1 MPPHPPLPRRHGR
14 GPAVVLISVA
24 TAAACGIAAAWYLG
38 LFTSDGR
45 FSRVD
50 ACRLLPPPASLAA
63 LVPDGAREPGDS
75 RPRTLL
81 GFGDGNVSS
90 ECKWSSVPAGRDR
103 PFRTVRIRAE
113 AMVADR
119 HTSGVTQAE
128 RALAVWADPA
138 RNGGRPA
145 TPVHVGDGGFA
156 RIDTMTFQVLFSR
169 IVVYDV
175 HVKFR
180 ISNALVDVS
189 ARTHTRPDDRATAL
203 VRGLAEDTARR
214 LPHAGH

>member
-1 MPPHPPLPRRHGR
+1 M
-14 GPAVVLISVA
+14 A
-24 TAAACGIAAAWYLG
+24 TAAACGIAAAWYVG

-63 LVPDGAREPGDS
+63 LVPNGAQEPGDS
-75 RPRTLL
+75 RPRTFL
-81 GFGDGNVSS
+81 GFGDGDVSS
-90 ECKWSSVPAGRDR
+90 QCKWSSVPAGRDG
-103 PFRTVRIRAE
+103 PFRTVRIGAE
-113 AMVADR
+113 TKIAER
-119 HTSGVTQAE
+119 HTSGGTRAE
-128 RALAVWADPA
+128 RALRVWADAA

-145 TPVHVGDGGFA
+145 TPVDVGDGGYA
-156 RIDTMTFQVLFSR
+156 RIDTMTFQVVFSR

-189 ARTHTRPDDRATAL
+189 ARTHTRPDDRVTAL

-214 LPHAGH
+214 LPHEGH